1 MDLVALSGAGCV
13 VNRGIAERS
22 VVARASAVDE
32 VLDNGGVGH
41 GQGSDPEAK
50 SDTVD
55 GREVD
60 LELAHQRV
68 DEAVQNGDE
77 DDDGDGIEVLHKIV
91 GNTVS
96 LHLAGCWMT
105 CQHDAFSR

>member
-13 VNRGIAERS
+13 NRCIAERS
-22 VVARASAVDE
+22 FVARASAVDE
-32 VLDNGGVGH
+32 VLDNGCVGH
-41 GQGSDPEAK
+41 GQGSDPEAE

-68 DEAVQNGDE
+68 DEAVQDGDE
-77 DDDGDGIEVLHKIV
+77 DDDGDGIEVLHEIV

-96 LHLAGCWMT
+96 LHLAGC
-105 CQHDAFSR
+105 